1 MAASS
6 VCESDVGRGYKKL
19 STIYPHDDDD
29 VNEDRSGSG
38 SFERFGFIHALCCL
52 PILLLIVAASP
63 TIFEQEAA
71 ELQS

>member
-29 VNEDRSGSG
+29 VNEESP
-38 SFERFGFIHALCCL
+38 SFK
-52 PILLLIVAASP
+52 
-63 TIFEQEAA
+63 
-71 ELQS
+71 ELQIYNYQC